1 MSRREPSAACFRSP
15 SDPAPPP
22 RRPPQRDR
30 GVDRGIK
37 VSDIWHGPPF
47 PVEARQPGPD
57 PERTSYRSFLYFT
70 DTDGNTRICRLEDTE
85 WSLEI
90 VANDGNSTVWDDL
103 FPSDEDALAEALKSI
118 GEDGIRSFSE
128 GAPDAAVH

>member
-1 MSRREPSAACFRSP
+1 MAKPQIIKSPLSRVIEEG
-15 SDPAPPP
+15 
-22 RRPPQRDR
+22 
-30 GVDRGIK
+30 GVSVD
-37 VSDIWHGPPF
+37 V
-47 PVEARQPGPD
+47 
-57 PERTSYRSFLYFT
+57 
-70 DTDGNTRICRLEDTE
+70 RICRLEDTE

-90 VANDGNSTVWDDL
+90 VANDGNSTVWNDL

>member
-1 MSRREPSAACFRSP
+1 MADPKIIDSPLSRIVEEDGIS
-15 SDPAPPP
+15 
-22 RRPPQRDR
+22 
-30 GVDRGIK
+30 VD
-37 VSDIWHGPPF
+37 V
-47 PVEARQPGPD
+47 
-57 PERTSYRSFLYFT
+57 
-70 DTDGNTRICRLEDTE
+70 RICRLEDTE

-90 VANDGNSTVWDDL
+90 VAIDGNSTVWNDL